1 MSDNM
6 PAEKSPGSAVTE
18 SLITAAVASARS
30 EPTKEPIPSAKLNEI
45 LSNEAYMKTLQPLI
59 ANAVK
64 QASSIERLRDAIT
77 KLFQEEAK
85 KNTNTELSKALT
97 ALQNALQLIYKS
109 KDKSEGGAR
118 KRKSK
123 RRNYYKK
130 RRTSK
135 YR

>member
-1 MSDNM
+1 MGDVD
-6 PAEKSPGSAVTE
+6 EKIVAVSASGT
-18 SLITAAVASARS
+18 VASAIANAS
-30 EPTKEPIPSAKLNEI
+30 VNATGAIPSDKLNDI
-45 LSNEAYMKTLQPLI
+45 LMNAEYMKTLQRLI
-59 ANAVK
+59 AKAVK
-64 QASSIERLRDAIT
+64 EASSITSLRDAIT